1 MIKSLLFLV
10 WLVPFYYC
18 QTQVS
23 RQCIDTSYGPL
34 CLDITNK
41 DCFEITATVTLESIP
56 LYGPT
61 SVPIAD
67 ILTQIQNR
75 DPNSGNLICFLLTQ
89 SSSFGT
95 CSLCATVDNL
105 NISGNSLHYCGSGK
119 FNCSSSVSPPLSQSF
134 DIPCIDFKNCELL
147 NCRNE
152 CSHNGRCTS
161 FGMCECDPGY
171 YGYDCSLQI
180 NDNCASS
187 SLLDNTCWTI
197 SYPQCNTVDVLL
209 TSDSNTSLNHYSLKD
224 FTSFSIVPYQTVI
237 DEPSIKCDMC
247 LSMENIH
254 SVGSNLVGCPTINM
268 QCNSIPA
275 RSDLL
280 DCIIIAP
287 SPDTVSC
294 TDNSPQEPPSN
305 FSSQIFFGLGLMLVI
320 LVLLSL
326 GYLVIKKFGG
336 FGKATTPEVYEDEE
350 PLNESDY

>member
-1 MIKSLLFLV
+1 
-10 WLVPFYYC
+10 
-18 QTQVS
+18 VS

-75 DPNSGNLICFLLTQ
+75 DPNSGNLICFLLTK
-89 SSSFGT
+89 SSILGT
-95 CSLCATVDNL
+95 CSLCGTVDSL

-119 FNCSSSVSPPLSQSF
+119 INCTSSISPPLSQPF
-134 DIPCIDFKNCELL
+134 DIPCIDFNNCELL

-152 CSHNGRCTS
+152 CSNKGRCTS
-161 FGMCECDPGY
+161 FGMCECYPGY

-180 NDNCASS
+180 NGNCASS
-187 SLLDNTCWTI
+187 PLLDSTCWEI
-197 SYPQCNTVDVLL
+197 SYPQCDTVDLL
-209 TSDSNTSLNHYSLKD
+209 ITSVSGTSLNHYPLKD
-224 FTSFSIVPYQTVI
+224 FTSFSIVPYETVI

-247 LSMENIH
+247 LTMENIH
-254 SVGSNLVGCPTINM
+254 SEGSDLVGCPTINM

-280 DCIIIAP
+280 DCITIAP
-287 SPDTVSC
+287 SPDTSSC
-294 TDNSPQEPPSN
+294 TENDSPQQPPPSN

-326 GYLVIKKFGG
+326 GYLVIKKFGA
-336 FGKATTPEVYEDEE
+336 FGKATPEVYEDEE